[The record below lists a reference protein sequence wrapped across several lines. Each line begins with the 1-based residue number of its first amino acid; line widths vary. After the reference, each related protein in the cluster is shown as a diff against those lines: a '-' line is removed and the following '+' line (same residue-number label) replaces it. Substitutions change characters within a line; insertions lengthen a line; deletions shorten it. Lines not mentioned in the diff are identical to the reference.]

1 MVDISIVDGGYKL
14 TYNWGGTTLYNPLT
28 TRTALP
34 STADRPLNKV
44 LPHFLIEVGEYNI
57 LGFRTREHGTGT
69 LENLHN
75 IRQ

>member
-1 MVDISIVDGGYKL
+1 MRQLSDSELGHHLVRF
-14 TYNWGGTTLYNPLT
+14 YNPLT

-44 LPHFLIEVGEYNI
+44 LPHFLIEVGKYNI
-57 LGFRTREHGTGT
+57 LGFTTREHGTGT
-69 LENLHN
+69 LENLRN